1 MRNMLNMHREEIESL
16 RALVCTHAHFKPE
29 RHDGLW
35 LLRYLLSHKLCVR
48 AAAVAARKSLQI
60 RHERRLDA
68 IADFVRTKLPNE
80 WPHFKAVRPL
90 AVIEMMAVRAPTEYE
105 PERAAWDV
113 LKQSLLDEAMGADE
127 ALAAAQATYTSHGGV
142 GVWQWYDLGVV
153 EVGRLA
159 DIRMHELWPMR
170 QQLDELTTY
179 SSKTNASIEHS
190 SRARAPAHRRSCRG
204 FSANSTC

>member
-1 MRNMLNMHREEIESL
+1 ML
-16 RALVCTHAHFKPE
+16 P
-29 RHDGLW
+29 
-35 LLRYLLSHKLCVR
+35 
-48 AAAVAARKSLQI
+48 AR
-60 RHERRLDA
+60 
-68 IADFVRTKLPNE
+68 V
-80 WPHFKAVRPL
+80 
-90 AVIEMMAVRAPTEYE
+90 PTEDVAE
-105 PERAAWDV
+105 CAAWGA
-113 LKQSLLDEAMGADE
+113 LKQSLLDEATCSDE
-127 ALAAAQATYTSHGGV
+127 ALAAAQAAYTAHGGK
-142 GVWQWYDLGVV
+142 GDWQWYDRGVI